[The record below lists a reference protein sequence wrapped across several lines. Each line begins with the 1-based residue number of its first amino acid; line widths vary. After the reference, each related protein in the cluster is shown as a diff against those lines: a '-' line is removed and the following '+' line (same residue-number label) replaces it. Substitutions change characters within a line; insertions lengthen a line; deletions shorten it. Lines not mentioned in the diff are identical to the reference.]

1 MTDDEIKIEQIK
13 TKDLLEFTHQVIDTA
28 VEGQFIPITLQRA
41 EAHTH
46 NPFADPED
54 VALLVASQDGQVVG
68 FFGIMPIC
76 LKLDQQYH
84 KVHWFS
90 TWRVTP
96 NLRGKSLGSRLMK
109 EALALQEDFMIVG
122 AGPARKVCRRFG
134 FWEHAPLVYYQLDLT
149 GMGKL
154 NPAVWLMRLLRRLL
168 RLFKVRVSIENRF
181 TRATARILSPL
192 TRRVFTGLVK
202 RSLRQ
207 STSSLRA
214 QEVESIRPE
223 TPAQLSGL
231 APVQFWRGAEAVNWM
246 LRYPWVLEPGQS
258 PTERMDF
265 YFSDV
270 RRLFKNVAL
279 ELYSAGDYQG
289 YVVFQITSADERQI
303 LPTKRQIL
311 PTKRHLQER
320 AEVKTLDVSLAAS
333 TDQRFILPLALR
345 YARRYNAGLVSLPEA
360 AVDDFRKTS
369 LGKLLLL
376 RRERIYQCMPK
387 SQDSPLAQAWERI
400 TLTFSDG
407 DMPFS

>member
-13 TKDLLEFTHQVIDTA
+13 TKDLLEFTHRVLAPA

-41 EAHTH
+41 EAHAH
-46 NPFADPED
+46 NPFADPDD
-54 VALLVASQDGQVVG
+54 VALLVATQGDQVVG

-122 AGPARKVCRRFG
+122 AGPARKVCRKFG

-168 RLFKVRVSIENRF
+168 RLFKVHLGIENRF
-181 TRATARILSPL
+181 TRATARFLSPL
-192 TRRVFTGLVK
+192 TRRLFTCLVN
-202 RSLRQ
+202 RSLQ
-207 STSSLRA
+207 QFKTSLQA
-214 QEVESIRPE
+214 QEVESVRPE
-223 TPAQLSGL
+223 TPAQLVNL
-231 APVQFWRGAEAVNWM
+231 APVQFWRGAEVVNWM
-246 LRYPWVLEPGQS
+246 LHYPWVLEPGQS

-279 ELYSAGDYQG
+279 ELDSAGEYRG
-289 YVVFQITSADERQI
+289 YVVFQVTSAEERQI
-303 LPTKRQIL
+303 LPTKQQRL
-311 PTKRHLQER
+311 PTKRQIQER
-320 AEVKTLDVSLAAS
+320 TEVKTLDVSLAAS
-333 TDQRFILPLALR
+333 TDQRFILPLALG
-345 YARRYNAGLVSLPEA
+345 YARQFNASLVTLPEA
-360 AVDDFRKTS
+360 AVEDFRKTS

-376 RRERIYQCMPK
+376 RRERIYQCMPR

-400 TLTFSDG
+400 TFTFGDG